1 MFIERDNHRWRRFAF
16 SGGFFI
22 ILLLLIKFNSSVA
35 TMMDAVLQSLFT
47 SQRLEG
53 VGWFHALMT
62 FLSFIASPKMDII
75 WVIIIAVFL
84 WLRQCKIP
92 AIWSVCTLIGGDFF
106 GGVFKH
112 IVKRARPAQHL
123 PTDDGYSFPSG
134 HTLGIFLIAAIL
146 LLVVLPLIQ
155 RRSVRT
161 ICQILLVFAIF
172 FLAISRVYL
181 YAHWPFDTIGA
192 MLLAYAWLQVAEWL
206 YVAWAPRL
214 QRIPMLEDSII

>member
-1 MFIERDNHRWRRFAF
+1 MFIERDRHRSRRFIL
-16 SGGFFI
+16 SGAFFI

-47 SQRLEG
+47 SQRIEG
-53 VGWFHALMT
+53 IGWFHALMT
-62 FLSFIASPKMDII
+62 VLSFLASPKLDIV

-84 WLRQCKIP
+84 WLKRCQIP
-92 AIWSVCTLIGGDFF
+92 AIWAVCTLIGGDVF
-106 GGVFKH
+106 GEIFKH

-123 PTDDGYSFPSG
+123 AADDGYSFPSG
-134 HTLGIFLIAAIL
+134 HTLGIFLVAAIF

-161 ICQILLVFAIF
+161 ICQILIVFAVF
-172 FLAISRVYL
+172 FLAVSRVYL

-192 MLLAYAWLQVAEWL
+192 MLLAYAWLQVAEGL
-206 YVAWAPRL
+206 YVALAPRL
-214 QRIPMLEDSII
+214 KRLPLLEDSII